1 VTISG
6 FTQRWQVE
14 RHLRD
19 LSRER
24 EWCESR
30 GDKNTVAEI
39 DRQTKIYADELKRLR
54 KAEIEE
60 AAQRAA
66 ELEQELREV
75 SG

>member
-24 EWCESR
+24 EWCDSR

-54 KAEIEE
+54 RTEVEE
-60 AAQRAA
+60 AAERAR
-66 ELEQELREV
+66 ELEQELKEA
-75 SG
+75 S

>member
-1 VTISG
+1 MTISG

-30 GDKNTVAEI
+30 GDENTVAEI
-39 DRQTKIYADELKRLR
+39 DRQTKLFSSELQAMK

-60 AAQRAA
+60 AARQAA
-66 ELEQELREV
+66 ELEAALKEA
-75 SG
+75 S